1 MHRVVLNFLKDESGA
16 TAIEY
21 SLMIALVAV
30 VVISA
35 LDLAGGALAG
45 VFQNVSLELDV
56 AAAAP
61 GSGTEGTGSGSSDP
75 GASGAGGAA
84 GDGAG
89 DDLSDGSGARDDDSG
104 HDD

>member
-35 LDLAGGALAG
+35 LDVAGDALAG
-45 VFQNVSLELDV
+45 VFQTVSLELDQ
-56 AAAAP
+56 AAGGAGAA
-61 GSGTEGTGSGSSDP
+61 GSGGEGTGTGGSQA
-75 GASGAGGAA
+75 GGSGAGGT
-84 GDGAG
+84 G
-89 DDLSDGSGARDDDSG
+89 DDLSDNSGAQGDDSDDDG
-104 HDD
+104 